1 MASSCTLVATIG
13 IERVTYI
20 AMEGS
25 GSVEVVVLLLSGTL
39 DDTSI
44 VYTINTTSETAS
56 GEQVAMYRSYIK
68 IY

>member
-1 MASSCTLVATIG
+1 M
-13 IERVTYI
+13 TYI